1 MLSQNQL
8 CNWKHHI
15 LWPRLDITT
24 KQFLNIS
31 GMFENNKGRMYI
43 WVQWS
48 VIPTFKATYSIVISH
63 KSKSVAVYTLYRAV
77 NFVEVTQR
85 PLLIYCAGLEGFVK

>member
-1 MLSQNQL
+1 
-8 CNWKHHI
+8 
-15 LWPRLDITT
+15 
-24 KQFLNIS
+24 
-31 GMFENNKGRMYI
+31 MYI